1 MTLSHSTVTDLFTD
15 IASTIRSKTGSN
27 SPIVAD
33 AFPTAINAINV
44 MTDIDRANLGI
55 FKGQYKYIDLS
66 NTMSVPTEGSYC
78 SVTQGWCDSL
88 TNVASGAFMNR
99 LFKNGSWT
107 FTNVSQINN
116 FGFCNTGI
124 VAGDYGYVN
133 FNFPSCKIIGIRA
146 FSRNDILTINA
157 SRCTTIGTEAFYMC
171 SRLTSISFPACTN
184 IENYAFQNC
193 SVLTSVNFS
202 ACTSIGNSAF
212 QNCSSLATASFPA
225 CTIIKPYAF
234 YRCQL
239 LTSISFPA
247 CISIGSYAFASCYS
261 LTTANLPS
269 CTSIGSSA
277 FALCSAL
284 SSISFPTCSVID
296 NYGFYK
302 CISLVEANFPSCIKM
317 SDLAFNNDTSLIS
330 VSFPNCTTIGTY
342 VFASCYSLADVY
354 LPVCKSIGQYTFGYC
369 SQLSTVSFP
378 SCTYIGPQAFQRCFN
393 LLSLYLMGSSL
404 CSLAGKDAFTSTPI
418 SDYTTSTGGVYGSIY
433 VPASLLASYKAATNW
448 VTYSSRFVGV

>member
-44 MTDIDRANLGI
+44 MTDIDRATLGI

-116 FGFCNTGI
+116 FGFCNTGV
-124 VAGDYGYVN
+124 VAGDYGDVN
-133 FNFPSCKIIGIRA
+133 FNFPSCKIIGIGA

-171 SRLTSISFPACTN
+171 SRLTSISFPACTS
-184 IENYAFQNC
+184 IENYAFQGC
-193 SVLTSVNFS
+193 SSLTSVNFS
-202 ACTSIGNSAF
+202 ACTSIGGSAF
-212 QNCSSLATASFPA
+212 TSCPSLATASFSA

-234 YRCQL
+234 YMCSR

-247 CISIGSYAFASCYS
+247 CISIGSYAFASCSALSIADFPSCTTISASAFYS
-261 LTTANLPS
+261 CVSLTSISFPACTSIGQYAFQRCLPLTTASFPVCISVGGGAFQSCSALTSVNFSS
-269 CTSIGSSA
+269 CTSIGSYA
-277 FALCSAL
+277 FQGCSAL
-284 SSISFPTCSVID
+284 TSV
-296 NYGFYK
+296 
-302 CISLVEANFPSCIKM
+302 NFP
-317 SDLAFNNDTSLIS
+317 A
-330 VSFPNCTTIGTY
+330 CTIIGGF
-342 VFASCYSLADVY
+342 VFYSCYSLTTA
-354 LPVCKSIGQYTFGYC
+354 
-369 SQLSTVSFP
+369 SFP
-378 SCTYIGPQAFQRCFN
+378 ACTVIDTSAFYRCYN
-393 LLSLYLMGSSL
+393 LLSLYLLGSSL
-404 CSLAGKDAFTSTPI
+404 CSLGGTGAFTSTPI
-418 SDYTTSTGGVYGSIY
+418 GGYTTSTGGVYGSIY
-433 VPASLLASYKAATNW
+433 VPSSLLASYKTATN
-448 VTYSSRFVGV
+448 